1 MKLKTKQQ
9 LTEEGFIHI
18 STNVANNMEVWARF
32 TGYEDC
38 IQYIDYKEGEYTGD
52 IQTTTFGRLILFEQM
67 YHRMMQYPK
76 VNQNGYIEKISEKW
90 LSKFIKWP
98 V

>member
-9 LTEEGFIHI
+9 LIEEGFIHI
-18 STNVANNMEVWARF
+18 SNNIANNMEVWARF

-52 IQTTTFGRLILFEQM
+52 IQVTTFGRLILFEKM
-67 YHRMMQYPK
+67 YHKMMQYPK
-76 VNQNGYIEKISEKW
+76 VNQNGYIEKVSEKW
-90 LSKFIKWP
+90 L
-98 V
+98 